1 MGEKLLEEFY
11 YGIMPSEMCYPRKKE
26 YKQIMQL
33 CQKTEDELK
42 NNFTP
47 ETEKIFEN
55 YKAYMLQL
63 TSMENEEN
71 FVQGMSLGIR
81 MTAEAFTLGKNK
93 KE

>member
-1 MGEKLLEEFY
+1 MGEKILEEFY
-11 YGIMPSEMCYPRKKE
+11 YGIMSSEMCYPSKKE

-47 ETEKIFEN
+47 EMEKIFEN

>member
-47 ETEKIFEN
+47 EMEKIFEKL
-55 YKAYMLQL
+55 YFLRFFSK
-63 TSMENEEN
+63 
-71 FVQGMSLGIR
+71 IR
-81 MTAEAFTLGKNK
+81 LMFSNNSTLKQQRSSFRPLL
-93 KE
+93 